1 MDTPESEHRPRHLRA
16 GPRPIP
22 IPRRMSSVMRDA
34 ADSVDRWMLRR
45 AATRHAAVAP
55 EAADPPEEPP
65 VSADLLDLLRH
76 LGVALISSGETTNQV
91 QRILDDLARRYDAT
105 EVHFFVL
112 PTGVFVRV
120 QDSRGSA
127 VDLLEASVDTLRLDQ
142 IAALY
147 HLLDEIKRKL
157 PPPARATADLEKIL
171 TSKPPTPV
179 WLKLLGNVVLTIG
192 LGLML
197 NPGAPALLGY
207 VVIGLVVQT
216 LIILAE
222 RMPLLSTGLP
232 VLAGC
237 AATVLAFGF
246 PHALGGG
253 HPSQLLVPGV
263 AGLLPGAA
271 LTNGSIEL
279 ATGSMVAGAS
289 RTMYGLNK
297 LFLLA
302 FGILIGLQLL
312 GPQPPEPNT
321 VAYQLGW
328 WAPVLGVL
336 LIGLGYSWRS
346 SAPPNSVPWLLLV
359 LYVAAGAQKVGV
371 LLGGGL
377 LGSFLGGLVAVPAAY
392 LVQRKRNAPPTQVA
406 FLPAFWMLVPG
417 GIGLTGIS
425 QLVTKSDPNG
435 LHVLVET
442 TLTVAAIAL
451 GVLVGSGVSNKR
463 PPRIAPMLDQWLPPV
478 TGKTVPQNGK
488 HAEAARHAAETAQ
501 RAARQ
506 ANRAAR
512 TAQRSAEEQRSA
524 AEEQDSGTRSN
535 GASENDGS

>member
-1 MDTPESEHRPRHLRA
+1 
-16 GPRPIP
+16 
-22 IPRRMSSVMRDA
+22 MSAVVRDA
-34 ADSVDRWMLRR
+34 AGSMDRWMLRR
-45 AATRHAAVAP
+45 AAARNAAPAP
-55 EAADPPEEPP
+55 EAAPPPEEPP

-91 QRILDDLARRYDAT
+91 QKILDDMARRYDAT

-120 QDSRGSA
+120 QDARGSA
-127 VDLLEASVDTLRLDQ
+127 VDLLEAGVDTLRLDQ

-147 HLLDEIKRKL
+147 RVIDEIKHKL
-157 PPPARATADLEKIL
+157 PPPAEATDRLERIL
-171 TSKPPTPV
+171 DSPPPTAL

-207 VVIGLVVQT
+207 VVIGLVVQL
-216 LIILAE
+216 LIILAD

-232 VLAGC
+232 VVAGC
-237 AATVLAFGF
+237 AVTALAFGF

-289 RTMYGLNK
+289 RTIYGMNK
-297 LFLLA
+297 LLLLA

-312 GPQPPEPNT
+312 GPQPPESNT

-328 WAPVLGVL
+328 WAPLLGVL

-346 SAPPNSVPWLLLV
+346 SAPPTSIPWLLTV
-359 LYVAAGAQKVGV
+359 LYAAWAAQKVGV
-371 LLGGGL
+371 VLGGGL

-392 LVQRKRNAPPTQVA
+392 LVQRNKNAPPTQVA

-425 QLVTKSDPNG
+425 QLIAENDPNG
-435 LHVLVET
+435 LHVLVTT
-442 TLTVAAIAL
+442 TLTVVAIAL
-451 GVLVGSGVSNKR
+451 GVLVGSGVSRKR
-463 PPRIAPMLDQWLPPV
+463 PPQIAPMLEQWLPPV
-478 TGKTVPQNGK
+478 AGEDMAASGR
-488 HAEAARHAAETAQ
+488 HAEAARHAARTAQ
-501 RAARQ
+501 RAAEK
-506 ANRAAR
+506 AKRAAAVAEETVER
-512 TAQRSAEEQRSA
+512 DSAERERDSA
-524 AEEQDSGTRSN
+524 DESDMRE
-535 GASENDGS
+535 